1 MRQNR
6 FGAQIHSL

>member
-6 FGAQIHSL
+6 F

>member
-6 FGAQIHSL
+6 NILD

>member
-6 FGAQIHSL
+6 R